1 MGPTMGLE
9 AVVGDIQEKG
19 KREAEAIRI
28 ETQREVERIL
38 REAQKEVEAVKI
50 EAERKVQEQIERVIG
65 QDVSAGNLIVKRKL
79 LNTQRELL
87 DRVYQET
94 LAAIGAMPES
104 FHRQVL
110 GKVLEQA
117 SREIPTGTIFCNR
130 RDLPV
135 LQDLIAGKPAYNAY
149 TVGDPIETEGG
160 IIVESSGGGLKID
173 LSYRTYLDR
182 VWEGGLKDAAD
193 ILFA

>member
-1 MGPTMGLE
+1 MEPTMGLE

-19 KREAEAIRI
+19 KREAEAIRS

-38 REAQKEVEAVKI
+38 REAQKEVETIKL
-50 EAERKVQEQIERVIG
+50 EADRKVQEQIERVIG

-79 LNTQRELL
+79 LNTQREML
-87 DRVYQET
+87 DRVFRET

-110 GKVLEQA
+110 GKLLEQA
-117 SREIPTGTIFCNR
+117 SREIPKGKISCNR
-130 RDLPV
+130 RDQQV
-135 LQDLIAGKPAYNAY
+135 LRELIAGKPAFSTY
-149 TVGDPIETEGG
+149 VIGDPVEIEGG

-182 VWEGGLKDAAD
+182 VWEGGLKDASD

>member
-1 MGPTMGLE
+1 MGLE

-19 KREAEAIRI
+19 KREAEAIRV

-38 REAQKEVEAVKI
+38 REAQKEVEAVKV
-50 EAERKVQEQIERVIG
+50 EAERKVMEQIERVIG

-110 GKVLEQA
+110 GEVLEQA
-117 SREIPTGTIFCNR
+117 AREIPKGTIFCNR

-135 LQDLIAGKPAYNAY
+135 LRDLIAGKPAYSAY

>member
-1 MGPTMGLE
+1 MGLE

-19 KREAEAIRI
+19 KREAEGIRL

-38 REAQKEVEAVKI
+38 REAQKEVEAIKL
-50 EAERKVQEQIERVIG
+50 EADRKVKEQIDRVIG

-87 DRVYQET
+87 DRVYRET

-104 FHRQVL
+104 FHRQAL
-110 GKVLEQA
+110 GKLLEQA
-117 SREIPTGTIFCNR
+117 SQEIPKGTITCNR
-130 RDLPV
+130 RDLP
-135 LQDLIAGKPAYNAY
+135 LLRELIAARPAFSSFS
-149 TVGDPIETEGG
+149 VGNPVEIEGG

-182 VWEGGLKDAAD
+182 VWEGGLKDASD